1 MSMYC
6 RTLLLSLLL
15 FLTIPLSANIS
26 PKTVPVSL
34 QLKWKHSFQFAGFY
48 MAKEKGLYADAGLD
62 VSVKEIDSEVDL
74 VGDVLS
80 GTSTFGIS
88 DSALILDRIQ
98 NIDVVA
104 LSTILQRSPVALMVL
119 SSSGIESVEDL
130 QGKRVMMDPTSA
142 QNVSIMAMLKSR
154 LGEATFDIVP
164 MSYDVDDLI
173 EKRVEAFTVYVSD
186 QPMTLEARGI
196 EYRLLDPTT
205 YGFDFYG
212 DILFTSSKELSTHPR
227 RVKRFV
233 DASTKGW
240 EYAFDHIDET
250 IEVILR
256 QYDSQGLSAEKL
268 RKEALV
274 LKELSMIDDG
284 IFGKL
289 DPIKMTNIANI
300 FSVLG
305 MEDHQERLH
314 DFIYRPEQI
323 ILKSAHKKFLA
334 EHPQIKVSCM
344 SHLEPLEFTSE
355 GGCQGF
361 SPDLLRLIADKVGLD
376 VVFEPYDDYM
386 SIHKALLTRDIDMMQ
401 LASDLILNRFY
412 ATLSK
417 PYFDINTV
425 IVTQKSRDDIYTID
439 DLTDKRVALLK
450 GSLIT
455 KAAKLRYPTTDII
468 EFDNVK
474 SMLEAVA
481 FGNVDAMVNDH
492 RVVTY
497 MMQKHSFG
505 DLKITG
511 RIDASKIIK
520 ELSFGIRNDWPIL
533 NEIFDEAL
541 NTINEEEILTL
552 EREWFQKYSRLDGPT
567 EHLQLRFEEDEKS
580 YLKEKKKLT
589 MCIPSNIPPFI
600 IYKDDRL
607 SGMAGDYVS
616 FFEERT
622 NIPIEPIAGEST
634 ADYIRMM
641 IDGDC
646 DLYIVL
652 QKSPRFKDLVFL
664 TKPYFDDP
672 LVIVT
677 KVDEPFIPDLHTIHG
692 KKVGA
697 IQGTVMKD
705 DMENSYPELDIIGV
719 ESIGQA
725 LNSILNGELYGFV
738 YPMIVL
744 NHMVQTEY
752 PGQLRISGRSDKR
765 FSGSLGIRK
774 DEPIL
779 HEIFEKVILDMTPD
793 IKNKIYAKW
802 VSLKYKRG
810 YDYALLWKVAAAF
823 TLLLIIVLFWNRR
836 LILHRREI
844 DTKNQ
849 ELEAEKVKVDHIAY
863 HDQLTGLSNRVALS
877 RTLEHAINVAHRRR
891 DLLGLLFIDLDRF
904 KIVNDTLGHHVGD
917 EMLKVVADRIESVIR
932 DADVLARV
940 GGDEFIVLLEGMKHQ
955 DEAALVSEKILKS
968 VKEQIHVNGYELNT
982 TASVGIALYPD
993 DGKDINSLIKNADS
1007 AMYLAKAEGKDSY
1020 RYYTK
1025 RLSDEVHERLTLEHY
1040 LRYALEKDE
1049 FSLVFQPQYDLA
1061 THKIIAAEAL
1071 LRWDKHE
1078 RDVITPD
1085 RFIPIAEDSGVIL
1098 SIGEW
1103 VFISACKE
1111 FLRWRSLGLEI
1122 EQISIN
1128 VSSVQFNQ
1136 EHVVEHFKAMIKSV
1150 GIEAGS
1156 VELEITERYVM
1167 EHTKQNQDILD
1178 ELRNIGFR
1186 ISIDDFGTGYSS
1198 MSYLKTLP
1206 LDTIKIDKSFIDDI
1220 PHGPNDVAITKAI
1233 LVLAKSLEYTVVAE
1247 GIENIDQEHFLKTHQ
1262 CDIGQG
1268 YLFSRPLTPEAFI
1281 AFVRTHMS

>member
-1 MSMYC
+1 MAMYC
-6 RTLLLSLLL
+6 RRLLLSLLL
-15 FLTIPLSANIS
+15 FLTIPLSANDS
-26 PKTVPVSL
+26 TKTDTISL

-62 VSVKEIDSEVDL
+62 VSVKEIGSEVDL
-74 VGDVLS
+74 VADVLS
-80 GTSTFGIS
+80 GRSTYAIS
-88 DSALILDRIQ
+88 DSALILDRMQ
-98 NIDVVA
+98 GADVVA
-104 LSTILQRSPVALMVL
+104 LSAILQRSPVALMVL
-119 SSSGIESVEDL
+119 SSSGIEKVEDL
-130 QGKRVMMDPTSA
+130 QGKRVMIDSTSA

-164 MSYDVDDLI
+164 MSYDIDELIKDRVD
-173 EKRVEAFTVYVSD
+173 AFTVYIAD

-196 EYRLLDPTT
+196 KYRLLDPTT
-205 YGFDFYG
+205 HGFDFYG
-212 DILFTSSKELSTHPR
+212 DMLFTSSKELSTHPR
-227 RVKRFV
+227 RVKKFV

-256 QYDSQGLSAEKL
+256 HYDSQGLSAEKL

-274 LKELSMIDDG
+274 LKALSKIDLG
-284 IFGKL
+284 VFGEL
-289 DPIKMTNIANI
+289 DPIKIMNIANI
-300 FSVLG
+300 FAVLG
-305 MEDHQERLH
+305 MAGDQERLH
-314 DFIYRPEQI
+314 DFIFRPEQI
-323 ILKSAHKKFLA
+323 VLKSAHKEFLA

-344 SHLEPLEFTSE
+344 SHLEPLEFTSD
-355 GGCQGF
+355 GSCQGF
-361 SPDLLRLIADKVGLD
+361 SPDLVRLIADKVGLD
-376 VVFEPYDDYM
+376 VVFEPYDDHVN
-386 SIHKALLTRDIDMMQ
+386 IHKALLTRDIDIMQ

-412 ATLSK
+412 ATLSSS
-417 PYFDINTV
+417 YFDINTV
-425 IVTQKSRDDIYTID
+425 IVTQKSRDDIHTID

-450 GSLIT
+450 DSLIT
-455 KAAKLRYPTTDII
+455 KGAKLRYPTTNIV

-481 FGNVDAMVNDH
+481 FGKVDAMVNEH
-492 RVVTY
+492 RIVTY
-497 MMQKHSFG
+497 MMHKHAFG

-511 RIDASKIIK
+511 RIDTSKIIQ

-541 NTINEEEILTL
+541 NTISEEEILAL
-552 EREWFQKYSRLDGPT
+552 EQEWFHKYLRPDGPT
-567 EHLQLRFEEDEKS
+567 EHLQLKFEEDEKS
-580 YLKEKKKLT
+580 YLQEKKKLT
-589 MCIPSNIPPFI
+589 MCLPSNIPPFV
-600 IYKDDRL
+600 IYEEDKL
-607 SGMAGDYVS
+607 SGMAGDYVG
-616 FFEERT
+616 FFEERM
-622 NIPIEPIAGEST
+622 NIRIEPVASDNT
-634 ADYIRMM
+634 SDYIRSV

-652 QKSPRFKDLVFL
+652 QKSPRFKDLVLL

-677 KVDEPFIPDLHTIHG
+677 KVDEPFIPDLHAIDG

-705 DMENSYPELDIIGV
+705 AMENSYPELDMIGV
-719 ESIGQA
+719 ESIYQA
-725 LNSILNGELYGFV
+725 LNSVLNGELYGFV
-738 YPMIVL
+738 YPMVVL

-765 FSGSLGIRK
+765 FSGSIGVRK
-774 DEPIL
+774 DDPIL

-793 IKNKIYAKW
+793 IKNNIYAKW
-802 VSLKYKRG
+802 VSVKYERG

-836 LILHRREI
+836 LIIHRREI
-844 DTKNQ
+844 DAKNQ
-849 ELEAEKVKVDHIAY
+849 ELEAEKLKVDHIAY
-863 HDQLTGLSNRVALS
+863 HDHLTGLSNRVALS
-877 RTLEHAINVAHRRR
+877 RILEHAINVAHRRH

-917 EMLKVVADRIESVIR
+917 EMLKVVAKRLESVIR

-968 VKEQIHVNGYELNT
+968 IKEQIHVDEYELNT
-982 TASVGIALYPD
+982 TASIGIALYPD
-993 DGKDINSLIKNADS
+993 DGEDINSLIKNADS

-1025 RLSDEVHERLTLEHY
+1025 HLSDEVHERLTLEHY
-1040 LRYALEKDE
+1040 LRHALEKDE

-1071 LRWDKHE
+1071 LRWDRHE
-1078 RDVITPD
+1078 RDVITPN

-1098 SIGEW
+1098 AIGEW
-1103 VFISACKE
+1103 VFINACKE
-1111 FLRWRSLGLEI
+1111 FLKWRSLGLDI

-1136 EHVVEHFKAMIKSV
+1136 EDVVEHFKTMIEEV

-1178 ELRNIGFR
+1178 ELRDIGFK

-1268 YLFSRPLTPEAFI
+1268 YLFSRPLTPQAFI
-1281 AFVRTHMS
+1281 AFCSRS